1 MCERL
6 TTAWNAHHRRITASH
21 MVVIDQHQK
30 WCAISATYTT
40 TGKSHTWNA
49 TRYLWHLLFFTI
61 FHRIEWKSVVAVIIV
76 LFVLLVYNANP
87 IVFNRLKIDIVNAC
101 RAFRCKLYYVTDNT
115 CILMDFYFFIIEQQ
129 HVMCLF
135 YFFILS
141 IFVLLM
147 LCALRPLR
155 LLLFC
160 VRSINQSRA
169 IVFHS
174 TPGTGV
180 YGIFNLNDNL
190 IKICF
195 GVWRKHLLSSILT
208 GCVLFFWS
216 SGRQWNV

>member
-135 YFFILS
+135 CFFHS
-141 IFVLLM
+141 INICVVDGLCSSATM
-147 LCALRPLR
+147 VTAVLCAIDQPEP
-155 LLLFC
+155 C
-160 VRSINQSRA
+160 N
-169 IVFHS
+169 
-174 TPGTGV
+174 
-180 YGIFNLNDNL
+180 
-190 IKICF
+190 CF
-195 GVWRKHLLSSILT
+195 PFDARHRCL
-208 GCVLFFWS
+208 
-216 SGRQWNV
+216 WNIQFKWQFD